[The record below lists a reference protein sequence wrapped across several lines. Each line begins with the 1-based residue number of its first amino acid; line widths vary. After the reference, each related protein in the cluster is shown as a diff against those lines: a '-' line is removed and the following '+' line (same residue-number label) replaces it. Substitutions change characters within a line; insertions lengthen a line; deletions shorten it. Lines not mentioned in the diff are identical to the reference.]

1 MGSLGG
7 GLEFSPDDE
16 QPARPATM
24 STKTATK
31 LSVRIVFN
39 LVSLI

>member
-7 GLEFSPDDE
+7 GLEFSPEDE

-24 STKTATK
+24 ITTTATK
-31 LSVRIVFN
+31 LNVRIVFN